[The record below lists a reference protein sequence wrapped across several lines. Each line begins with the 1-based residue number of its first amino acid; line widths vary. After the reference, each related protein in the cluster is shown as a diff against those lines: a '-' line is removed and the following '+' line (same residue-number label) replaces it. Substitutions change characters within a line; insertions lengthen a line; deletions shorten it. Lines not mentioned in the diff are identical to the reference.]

1 MTNRERERVRESQ
14 RDTQREYAIQP
25 DVEKLHA
32 SGHRQNL
39 QFAVTLK
46 KYILLRQSHRNPSWV
61 RLTYDVYSFKLRDLT
76 GVAATANA
84 GAFITRINA
93 AFVERR
99 CMHAIITPGLQSCC
113 RVFGLA
119 WFGFTENY
127 HCIKSLLIRSC
138 FSYEYFLLERALCV
152 LISLHL
158 YFVPSDFD
166 AAVTVVCI

>member
-1 MTNRERERVRESQ
+1 M
-14 RDTQREYAIQP
+14 
-25 DVEKLHA
+25 
-32 SGHRQNL
+32 
-39 QFAVTLK
+39 
-46 KYILLRQSHRNPSWV
+46 

-158 YFVPSDFD
+158 CFVLSDFD